1 MKLVTSDTNWA
12 DEMDLW
18 GFEVVGDAYY
28 KVAMEVLNY
37 AFNDVGISVSKC
49 VGTNEDIEF
58 NDYDDVK
65 RAFTAKDIKEDEV
78 KIFKRL
84 FQSTYGGFAVFT
96 EVVDSVMYEIEGEE
110 RYEEFQKKFKEAR
123 EEDKAKKAK

>member
-18 GFEVVGDAYY
+18 GFEIVSDTYY
-28 KVAMEVLNY
+28 KVAMQVLDY
-37 AFNDVGISVSKC
+37 AFNEKGISLSNC
-49 VGTNEDIEF
+49 VGTNEEIEF
-58 NDYDDVK
+58 NDYSDIE

-84 FQSTYGGFAVFT
+84 FHSTYGGFAVFT
-96 EVVDSVMYEIEGEE
+96 EVVSSAMYEIEGEE

-123 EEDKAKKAK
+123 EEDKVKKAK